1 VFLSQ
6 DDWLSACGSGE
17 EKEVEEE
24 EEEEEG
30 EEEEVLCAGMP
41 LDLIL
46 KLQAMRASRSAHLV
60 REEEEGEEDEEGEGG
75 CREQW
80 EDVDHLKSGRKVSGT
95 LGRGRGGGGEGE
107 GGIQQVQLRIPQ
119 NQEREKGGE
128 VGGEAHTNL
137 HTRTEGE
144 SEGAR
149 TILRGRG
156 YVDELEGVL
165 RSRAAVP
172 RHFCYVPI

>member
-17 EKEVEEE
+17 EKEAEEE
-24 EEEEEG
+24 EEEEE
-30 EEEEVLCAGMP
+30 EEKVLGAGMP
-41 LDLIL
+41 ADLIL

-60 REEEEGEEDEEGEGG
+60 REEEEGGEDEEGEGG

-95 LGRGRGGGGEGE
+95 LLGRGRGGGGEGE
-107 GGIQQVQLRIPQ
+107 GGIQQVQRRIPQ
-119 NQEREKGGE
+119 NQERERGEGG
-128 VGGEAHTNL
+128 GGEAHTNL
-137 HTRTEGE
+137 RTRTEGE

-149 TILRGRG
+149 MILRGRG

-172 RHFCYVPI
+172 RHFCYVPL